1 MKILA
6 FILDIIVLVALVGIM
21 ILVAGD
27 TYTQGGV
34 VTKGLLM
41 GAVGGVYGLIRGIY
55 RSWLLPK
62 DEESDK

>member
-1 MKILA
+1 MKFLA
-6 FILDIIVLVALVGIM
+6 FVLDVIVLVALVGIM

-27 TYTQGGV
+27 TYTQGGA

-41 GAVGGVYGLIRGIY
+41 GAVGGVYGLLRSFY